1 MVRVNKPEYNIIYI
15 YIDIQCPSLHL
26 PTGWGEYWWKA
37 IHKALW
43 HQAGDGLLVPA
54 QPYELCES
62 PQVSKWVPV
71 RHVPPNCLQCEL
83 VGTPQT
89 ESNSGW
95 SNESPI
101 STPMGPMVMTTTV
114 PLPHK
119 QIRTWSWSY
128 TCLCLKKQ
136 TWPNHSHG
144 YWVERLQYL
153 SATGVRITCNH
164 GLDNSMSME
173 FRWKEFSHD
182 TLVNWNMN

>member
-1 MVRVNKPEYNIIYI
+1 MVRVNKPEYNIIYIYI

-128 TCLCLKKQ
+128 TCLCFKKTNMTKPQ
-136 TWPNHSHG
+136 PRVLSGEIAIPFCNWSPHHMQPWSWQFHEYG
-144 YWVERLQYL
+144 IPLERVL
-153 SATGVRITCNH
+153 A
-164 GLDNSMSME
+164 
-173 FRWKEFSHD
+173 
-182 TLVNWNMN
+182 